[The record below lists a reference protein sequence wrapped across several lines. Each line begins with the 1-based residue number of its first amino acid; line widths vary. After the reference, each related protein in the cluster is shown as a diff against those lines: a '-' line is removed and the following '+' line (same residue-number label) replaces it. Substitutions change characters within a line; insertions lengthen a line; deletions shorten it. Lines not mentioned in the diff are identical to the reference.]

1 MLLFFQTGSSSS
13 SVIFP
18 TVFHVKL
25 KFALSET
32 VWNQIFPIFLETS
45 IICCFNT
52 LLFLIFLHINFLD
65 TKCCMIV
72 GKVFSYYFFR
82 TLASYTTSSFVF
94 VATSIYRLATYMKV
108 FVFFPYFLFLR
119 LLASY
124 TDRPRSYIA
133 INIFF
138 SCIAVFVVLSDIAM
152 V

>member
-1 MLLFFQTGSSSS
+1 MLLVFQTRQFKFKSA

-52 LLFLIFLHINFLD
+52 LMFLIVLHINFLD

-72 GKVFSYYFFR
+72 ATQYSIWLYAIGKVFSYYFFR
-82 TLASYTTSSFVF
+82 TLASYIYYLSSFVF
-94 VATSIYRLATYMKV
+94 VATSIYRLATYTKV
-108 FVFFPYFLFLR
+108 FVFSLLFVFEVTSTY
-119 LLASY
+119 A
-124 TDRPRSYIA
+124 DRPRS
-133 INIFF
+133 
-138 SCIAVFVVLSDIAM
+138 
-152 V
+152 